1 MMSITVTESS
11 YIECLLV
18 IKSIYRYA
26 FMLEFFF
33 IFFFILFRQMSKETS
48 IEIKEFLI
56 LDQCF
61 WYAFIGMGCLL
72 VI

>member
-1 MMSITVTESS
+1 MSIMVTETVIHRVSAGHKK
-11 YIECLLV
+11 YIC
-18 IKSIYRYA
+18 IYAR
-26 FMLEFFF
+26 
-33 IFFFILFRQMSKETS
+33 IFFYILFRQMSKETS

-61 WYAFIGMGCLL
+61 WYAFIGMCCLL

>member
-18 IKSIYRYA
+18 IKSIYA
-26 FMLEFFF
+26 FMLEFVFY
-33 IFFFILFRQMSKETS
+33 ILFRQMSKETS
-48 IEIKEFLI
+48 MEIKEFLI

>member
-1 MMSITVTESS
+1 MTETVIHRVSAGHKK
-11 YIECLLV
+11 YIPVC
-18 IKSIYRYA
+18 IYARI
-26 FMLEFFF
+26 FFL
-33 IFFFILFRQMSKETS
+33 FFFILFRQMSKETS
-48 IEIKEFLI
+48 MEIKEFLI

>member
-18 IKSIYRYA
+18 IKSIYA
-26 FMLEFFF
+26 FMLEFVFY
-33 IFFFILFRQMSKETS
+33 ILFRQMSKETCM
-48 IEIKEFLI
+48 EIKEFLI

-61 WYAFIGMGCLL
+61 WYAFIGMCCLL